1 MKVLVADPLDREAVE
16 KLKAAGV
23 EVVERS
29 GLKGAD
35 LIAALGDVQGILVR
49 GATKV
54 TADVLRGAPSLRV
67 VVRAGT
73 GLDNVDVA
81 AARERGVKVANTPT
95 ANSVSVA
102 ELVFGLV
109 LALER
114 HLVEAAA
121 DLRRGRWEKARY
133 AGREIAGRTLGLLG
147 LGAIGR
153 AVALRARGFEMPVI
167 ACDPLLAAWPSE
179 FAWVKS
185 VSRDDLFAGA
195 DILSIHV
202 PLTPET
208 RGTVGTRELSL
219 MRRDAILVHAAR
231 GGVVDEAAL
240 LAALRSGAL
249 RGAALDVFEHEPPVE
264 PEAPGGV
271 HPLLALPNVI
281 ATPHLGAATA
291 EAQRRAGMD
300 AAEIMIRALK
310 SEPERR
316 A

>member
-1 MKVLVADPLDREAVE
+1 MKVLVADALDREAVE
-16 KLKAAGV
+16 RLKSAGV
-23 EVVERS
+23 EVIEKG
-29 GLKGAD
+29 GLKGPD
-35 LIAALGDVQGILVR
+35 LIAALSGVEGILVR

-54 TADVLRGAPSLRV
+54 TAEVLQGAPSLRV

-81 AARERGVKVANTPT
+81 AARERGVRVSNTPS

-114 HLVEAAA
+114 HLVAAA
-121 DLRRGRWEKARY
+121 SDLRRGHWEKTKY
-133 AGREIAGRTLGLLG
+133 AGRELAGRTLGLLG
-147 LGAIGR
+147 FGHIGR
-153 AVALRARGFEMPVI
+153 EVALRARAFEMPVI
-167 ACDPLLAAWPSE
+167 ACDPVLPQWPAD
-179 FAWVKS
+179 FAWVRS
-185 VSRDDLFAGA
+185 VARDELFAGA

-202 PLTPET
+202 PLMAET
-208 RGTVGTRELSL
+208 RGTVGARELSL

-240 LAALRSGAL
+240 LAALQAGGL
-249 RGAALDVFEHEPPVE
+249 RGAALDVFEHEPPGE
-264 PEAPGGV
+264 

-291 EAQRRAGMD
+291 EAQRRAGME

-310 SEPERR
+310 AEAVRR
-316 A
+316 